1 MLGASSTTWS
11 RFRRAALT
19 TRRNFAVA
27 CNKCN
32 VRKSAAEKARYLK
45 DNPPRRVKGQHG
57 TDDDRRVAP
66 RAAAAVLS
74 LVAQRLDL
82 LGRVIGKEVN
92 AKLLLAHHNIVRTQ
106 SGDED
111 GPDIFL
117 EVDGASERRS
127 WGA

>member
-1 MLGASSTTWS
+1 MVTARLSLSWELEEIAYAITAARILCEATWH
-11 RFRRAALT
+11 
-19 TRRNFAVA
+19 
-27 CNKCN
+27 
-32 VRKSAAEKARYLK
+32 
-45 DNPPRRVKGQHG
+45 GQHG

-92 AKLLLAHHNIVRTQ
+92 AKLMLAHHNIVRTQ

-117 EVDGASERRS
+117 EVDGASDRRS
-127 WGA
+127 